1 MLLYCYTVCLTPP
14 CWKRDTQ
21 GTLGGC
27 ARLCWELG
35 LSRGVTSVCVVMS
48 AAVTQKKTC
57 FYPSHTHTH
66 TTREARRF
74 ISFLSSRR
82 DLIFVFS
89 LTPIRPLGAR
99 TRRTSPAEMN
109 GGGEVEENK
118 ETFIVA

>member
-1 MLLYCYTVCLTPP
+1 MFKPP
-14 CWKRDTQ
+14 SVGEGTLRGLWE
-21 GTLGGC
+21 TLGGC

-66 TTREARRF
+66 TQHVKRGDL
-74 ISFLSSRR
+74 SFLSSRC

-89 LTPIRPLGAR
+89 LTSIRPLGAR
-99 TRRTSPAEMN
+99 TRRTSPAEIN
-109 GGGEVEENK
+109 GGGEVEGNK
-118 ETFIVA
+118 ETFIAA

>member
-1 MLLYCYTVCLTPP
+1 M
-14 CWKRDTQ
+14 
-21 GTLGGC
+21 LGGC

-74 ISFLSSRR
+74 ISFLSSRC

-89 LTPIRPLGAR
+89 LTSIRPLGAR
-99 TRRTSPAEMN
+99 TSPAEMN
-109 GGGEVEENK
+109 EGEEEVGENK
-118 ETFIVA
+118 ETFIVI